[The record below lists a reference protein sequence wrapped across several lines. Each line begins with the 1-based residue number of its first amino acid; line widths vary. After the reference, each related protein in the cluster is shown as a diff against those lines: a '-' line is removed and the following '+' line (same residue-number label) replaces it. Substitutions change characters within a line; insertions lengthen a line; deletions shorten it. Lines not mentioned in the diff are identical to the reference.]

1 MKKNLYYL
9 ISKIKLSVIL
19 LISFSYQS
27 FSNVTLPA
35 LFSDGMILQRNM
47 KIAVWG
53 WADQGETVTISF
65 GGKEYKVNAFPVS
78 GRWTIYLDPMP
89 ANAVP
94 QTMVV
99 KGNNVI
105 TLKNILIGD
114 VWLCSGQS
122 NMEWKMNMLN
132 HTYDKEIADSENPYI
147 RAVEI
152 VNNTSLQ
159 PLEDCKTEG
168 GWKQANAQ
176 NTAEFSA
183 VAYFFAKS
191 LYKQYKVPQ
200 ALILSEWGGTVA
212 EAWTSLEGLRVLPN
226 YLKDF
231 GDWKKSVPADLSAKT
246 VERLYQG
253 WIKTTRDADKG
264 FSKDGRNW
272 ADAGINTSDWK
283 TMDLPA
289 YWETAGLTGIDG
301 IVWFR
306 REVEVSKKDA
316 GKDLVLELAKIDDSD
331 STYFNGVKIGNTD
344 GYNVSRK
351 YIVPGKLVK
360 AGKNIITIR
369 VTDTGGGGGV
379 WGEKAEMKMTV
390 NGKESSLSGTWLYK
404 LSVNQNDLPPNPRQF
419 LGSPNHPT
427 LLYNAMIAPLIPYGI
442 KGAIWYQGES
452 NAGRAYEYR
461 RLLPAMIS
469 DWRTR
474 WGQGEFPFFEVQLA
488 NYMKAWEKPEES
500 DWAELREAQVI
511 TSQKLPSVGMATIID
526 IGEAGNI
533 HPKNKQDVGNRLA
546 LSARKIAYGEEN
558 VIHSGPMYQDM
569 VIEGNTIR
577 LTFNSIGSG
586 LTASNGALK
595 GFTIAG
601 DNHQFVWANA
611 SIEGNTIVVSSPEVQ
626 KPVSV
631 RYAWA
636 NNPEGCNLY
645 NQEGL
650 PASPFRTDH
659 WDGITKGK

>member
-1 MKKNLYYL
+1 
-9 ISKIKLSVIL
+9 
-19 LISFSYQS
+19 
-27 FSNVTLPA
+27 
-35 LFSDGMILQRNM
+35 
-47 KIAVWG
+47 
-53 WADQGETVTISF
+53 
-65 GGKEYKVNAFPVS
+65 
-78 GRWTIYLDPMP
+78 
-89 ANAVP
+89 
-94 QTMVV
+94 
-99 KGNNVI
+99 
-105 TLKNILIGD
+105 
-114 VWLCSGQS
+114 
-122 NMEWKMNMLN
+122 
-132 HTYDKEIADSENPYI
+132 
-147 RAVEI
+147 
-152 VNNTSLQ
+152 
-159 PLEDCKTEG
+159 
-168 GWKQANAQ
+168 
-176 NTAEFSA
+176 
-183 VAYFFAKS
+183 
-191 LYKQYKVPQ
+191 
-200 ALILSEWGGTVA
+200 
-212 EAWTSLEGLRVLPN
+212 
-226 YLKDF
+226 
-231 GDWKKSVPADLSAKT
+231 
-246 VERLYQG
+246 
-253 WIKTTRDADKG
+253 
-264 FSKDGRNW
+264 
-272 ADAGINTSDWK
+272 
-283 TMDLPA
+283 
-289 YWETAGLTGIDG
+289 
-301 IVWFR
+301 
-306 REVEVSKKDA
+306 
-316 GKDLVLELAKIDDSD
+316 
-331 STYFNGVKIGNTD
+331 
-344 GYNVSRK
+344 
-351 YIVPGKLVK
+351 
-360 AGKNIITIR
+360 
-369 VTDTGGGGGV
+369 
-379 WGEKAEMKMTV
+379 
-390 NGKESSLSGTWLYK
+390 
-404 LSVNQNDLPPNPRQF
+404 
-419 LGSPNHPT
+419 
-427 LLYNAMIAPLIPYGI
+427 MIAPLIPYGI